1 MSNVSCHRTCYP
13 HPPTHSPTHP
23 PLSVCLETSAKDCLL
38 LGLDATQEN
47 NISFEDTGTEKFLLS
62 LRPLPSCFVVVVVVV
77 VVFVAAL
84 VGFCLFVC
92 CCFFR

>member
-1 MSNVSCHRTCYP
+1 MSNVSCHRTCYA

-47 NISFEDTGTEKFLLS
+47 NISFEDTGTEKLLLS
-62 LRPLPSCFVVVVVVV
+62 LRPLPSCFVVVVVV
-77 VVFVAAL
+77 AAL
-84 VGFCLFVC
+84 VGFCLFVFLF
-92 CCFFR
+92 FFR